1 MGVESD
7 AFIRIL
13 VDDTSTCV
21 GHWKQN
27 ICKDLLFKSTHIMT
41 VTTMMKTSSL
51 RGLKHSRPLVRRPVP
66 TVRCLAGK
74 SGKAAEMER
83 KPVSMIESN
92 DLVLPLAGLLYPLIF
107 SEPAQAIGR
116 EYGIVE
122 GQIFSLMHPAFMFF
136 LLGASLYAGYLG
148 FQWRRV
154 RELASEIKGLKAQRE
169 ASTPKAEE
177 GGATPSS
184 PLDATIQS
192 LESERKELIGQK
204 LNDKHHNWGS
214 LILGLGVLM
223 AIAGPCNTFLRT
235 GKLFPGPH
243 LYAGAGMVVLWA
255 AAAALVP
262 SMQKGNDTSRSLH
275 IAFNSI
281 NIGLFLWQVPTGLD
295 IVAKVFQFTTLP

>member
-1 MGVESD
+1 MQCS
-7 AFIRIL
+7 
-13 VDDTSTCV
+13 
-21 GHWKQN
+21 
-27 ICKDLLFKSTHIMT
+27 LLSGRVVSALPSKARWIKSTQRHAA
-41 VTTMMKTSSL
+41 TT
-51 RGLKHSRPLVRRPVP
+51 
-66 TVRCLAGK
+66 RCLAVAKPSDELSKEMSNIDVSDASDSNGVVMP
-74 SGKAAEMER
+74 AA
-83 KPVSMIESN
+83 VAST
-92 DLVLPLAGLLYPLIF
+92 LLYPLVM
-107 SEPAQAIGR
+107 SDPALAIGR

-154 RELASEIKGLKAQRE
+154 RELGTEIKGLKAQRD
-169 ASTPKAEE
+169 ASAPKSEE
-177 GGATPSS
+177 GAERPAS
-184 PLDATIQS
+184 PLDATIAS
-192 LESERKELIGQK
+192 LESERKDLIGQK

-255 AAAALVP
+255 MAAALVP
-262 SMQKGNDTSRSLH
+262 SMQKGNDAARSLH
-275 IAFNSI
+275 IGFNAI
-281 NIGLFLWQVPTGLD
+281 NIGLFLWQVPTGLE